1 MNNIN
6 LKQNQQQHQIELTKT
21 HQTAEQVEEE
31 DGKDLKAER
40 LNEQLIQLVDY
51 NKNETKTN
59 KTNSSNT
66 KQSSEMTSMSVSSA
80 SSTATTSPILESYLL
95 DLKKV
100 IEWLV
105 SSESLLSNQP
115 DIGNDVNTVKLQFQT
130 HEDFMLDLTKHQ
142 NNVGLVLQEGSRLI
156 NSGSVSQED
165 DLEVRKQ
172 MKLLNDMWE
181 NLRLQAVER
190 QARLHERLM
199 KLQTEQLNQMDAWL
213 SNAEQRIQ
221 KISQLADSLDGLIE
235 QKEELSHLQDD
246 LVKEQEAVDC
256 LKQIIV
262 VVDDNT
268 DDQAFIDLENK
279 LSNLSDRWSNVC
291 KFVGNRWFTVQD
303 LIIKLQ
309 SIDSDFNDLNIWIGN
324 KSIQLNSLI
333 KKTKHLVVKN
343 KLNVNLEKFANT
355 AGMDESLLMSSAENT
370 ASFVNEYEAIE
381 FNSSIQLI
389 KILKEIEIE
398 MQAMHAKLNDMNE
411 IGEQIGTQLNDS
423 PFLSNSINNKMDTLE
438 AKWNYL
444 LEKMEY
450 LSRVCT
456 EQQQIEII
464 QQKQQQFKR
473 HHVLQ
478 PIDEQSSVSNVRS
491 STSQLHQQ
499 QQQQQKKQ
507 SQSLISSSKSMTASS
522 SSSTSTSIS
531 TTATATTATATATA
545 TTSIMKSVQESEAI
559 NSTSVIT
566 KSASSSSIKKRRMQ
580 TEEIKQHT
588 SIDSFVAQLNVVYDT
603 VKKLTDIENLS
614 PEDQL
619 ESIKVNIF

>member
-1 MNNIN
+1 
-6 LKQNQQQHQIELTKT
+6 
-21 HQTAEQVEEE
+21 
-31 DGKDLKAER
+31 
-40 LNEQLIQLVDY
+40 
-51 NKNETKTN
+51 
-59 KTNSSNT
+59 
-66 KQSSEMTSMSVSSA
+66 
-80 SSTATTSPILESYLL
+80 
-95 DLKKV
+95 
-100 IEWLV
+100 
-105 SSESLLSNQP
+105 
-115 DIGNDVNTVKLQFQT
+115 
-130 HEDFMLDLTKHQ
+130 
-142 NNVGLVLQEGSRLI
+142 
-156 NSGSVSQED
+156 
-165 DLEVRKQ
+165 

-221 KISQLADSLDGLIE
+221 KINQLADSLDGLIE

-343 KLNVNLEKFANT
+343 KLNVSFEKFSNT
-355 AGMDESLLMSSAENT
+355 AAMDESLLMSSAENNT
-370 ASFVNEYEAIE
+370 SFINEYENLE
-381 FNSSIQLI
+381 FSSSIQLI

-473 HHVLQ
+473 HHILQ
-478 PIDEQSSVSNVRS
+478 PIEEQSSVSNVRS
-491 STSQLHQQ
+491 TSNLH
-499 QQQQQKKQ
+499 QQKKQ
-507 SQSLISSSKSMTASS
+507 SIISTSKSMNAATSS
-522 SSSTSTSIS
+522 SAS
-531 TTATATTATATATA
+531 TTTTTNVIKT
-545 TTSIMKSVQESEAI
+545 VQEAEAI

-566 KSASSSSIKKRRMQ
+566 KSASNSSIKKKRMQ
-580 TEEIKQHT
+580 IDEIKQHT
-588 SIDSFVAQLNVVYDT
+588 NIDSFVAQLSVVFDT
-603 VKKLTDIENLS
+603 VKKLIDIENLS
-614 PEDQL
+614 QEEQL
-619 ESIKVNIF
+619 ESIKVKIFYFLNKLELIT

>member
-31 DGKDLKAER
+31 NGKDLKAER

-464 QQKQQQFKR
+464 
-473 HHVLQ
+473 
-478 PIDEQSSVSNVRS
+478 
-491 STSQLHQQ
+491 
-499 QQQQQKKQ
+499 
-507 SQSLISSSKSMTASS
+507 
-522 SSSTSTSIS
+522 
-531 TTATATTATATATA
+531 
-545 TTSIMKSVQESEAI
+545 
-559 NSTSVIT
+559 
-566 KSASSSSIKKRRMQ
+566 
-580 TEEIKQHT
+580 
-588 SIDSFVAQLNVVYDT
+588 
-603 VKKLTDIENLS
+603 
-614 PEDQL
+614 
-619 ESIKVNIF
+619 

>member
-1 MNNIN
+1 LQTKTIEEEKKEENLNEKLINNNNNNNLDQNNIITR
-6 LKQNQQQHQIELTKT
+6 KSQQN
-21 HQTAEQVEEE
+21 
-31 DGKDLKAER
+31 
-40 LNEQLIQLVDY
+40 
-51 NKNETKTN
+51 
-59 KTNSSNT
+59 
-66 KQSSEMTSMSVSSA
+66 SEMTSMSVSSA
-80 SSTATTSPILESYLL
+80 SSTSNTSPILESYLL

-105 SSESLLSNQP
+105 TSESMLSNQP
-115 DIGNDVNTVKLQFQT
+115 DIGDDVNTVKLQFQT

-156 NSGSVSQED
+156 NSGTVTQED

-213 SNAEQRIQ
+213 SNAENRIQ
-221 KISQLADSLDGLIE
+221 KINQLADSLDGLIE
-235 QKEELSHLQDD
+235 QKEELSQLQDD

-309 SIDSDFNDLNIWIGN
+309 SIDSDFNDLNVWIGN
-324 KSIQLNSLI
+324 KSIQLNALI
-333 KKTKHLVVKN
+333 KNTKHLVIKN
-343 KLNVNLEKFANT
+343 KLNVNIEKFANT
-355 AGMDESLLMSSAENT
+355 SEMDESLLMNSTSDSMSTDFDN
-370 ASFVNEYEAIE
+370 IE
-381 FNSSIQLI
+381 FTSSIQLI

-411 IGEQIGTQLNDS
+411 IGEQIGTQLNES
-423 PFLSNSINNKMDTLE
+423 PFLSNSINTKMDMLE

-478 PIDEQSSVSNVRS
+478 PIDEQSSLTNNSNKTS
-491 STSQLHQQ
+491 SNTLA
-499 QQQQQKKQ
+499 QQQKRQ
-507 SQSLISSSKSMTASS
+507 SFSNSSINKSATTITTTKSMHEMESIMSS
-522 SSSTSTSIS
+522 SSLKTSNTTTTTSTI
-531 TTATATTATATATA
+531 
-545 TTSIMKSVQESEAI
+545 
-559 NSTSVIT
+559 
-566 KSASSSSIKKRRMQ
+566 IKKRRMQ
-580 TEEIKQHT
+580 SEEINQHEN
-588 SIDSFVAQLNVVYDT
+588 IDSFMSQLNVMFDNINL
-603 VKKLTDIENLS
+603 LTEMQDLS
-614 PEDQL
+614 L
-619 ESIKVNIF
+619 EERLDAVKVNKFFKILNFRQLNRDFKTESSAGNSNQRRMF